1 MAEKMKITLVNKAEF
16 MFDESAYKTVDK
28 SVLDMLVGAMS
39 TNPES
44 EDTSEK
50 LPEVYVFKS
59 KDDYAKTAYKFD
71 IDESKPAYV
80 NDKGQI
86 FCFRG

>member
-16 MFDESAYKTVDK
+16 TFDESAYKTVDK

-39 TNPES
+39 TNP
-44 EDTSEK
+44 DDEK
-50 LPEVYVFKS
+50 TEGLPEVYVFKT
-59 KDDYAKTAYKFD
+59 KDEYAKMSYKFD
-71 IDESKPAYV
+71 IDETKPVYI

-86 FCFRG
+86 FCFRQ

>member
-1 MAEKMKITLVNKAEF
+1 MKITLVNKAEF
-16 MFDESAYKTVDK
+16 NFDENAYKTVDK

-39 TNPES
+39 TNPDA
-44 EDTSEK
+44 EDSDK
-50 LPEVYVFKS
+50 QLPEVYVFKS
-59 KDDYAKTAYKFD
+59 KDDYAHNAYKFD
-71 IDESKPAYV
+71 IDEEKPAYV

>member
-1 MAEKMKITLVNKAEF
+1 MADKIKITLVNKAEF
-16 MFDESAYKTVDK
+16 TFDENAYKTVDK

-39 TNPES
+39 SNPES
-44 EDTSEK
+44 ETSDMK

-59 KDDYAKTAYKFD
+59 KEEYAKTSYKFD
-71 IDESKPAYV
+71 IDESKPAYI

>member
-1 MAEKMKITLVNKAEF
+1 MTNKMKITLVNKAEF
-16 MFDESAYKTVDK
+16 TFDEASYKTVDK

-39 TNPES
+39 TNPDAEGN
-44 EDTSEK
+44 EP

-59 KDDYAKTAYKFD
+59 KEEYAKTSYKFD
-71 IDESKPAYV
+71 IDETKPAYV